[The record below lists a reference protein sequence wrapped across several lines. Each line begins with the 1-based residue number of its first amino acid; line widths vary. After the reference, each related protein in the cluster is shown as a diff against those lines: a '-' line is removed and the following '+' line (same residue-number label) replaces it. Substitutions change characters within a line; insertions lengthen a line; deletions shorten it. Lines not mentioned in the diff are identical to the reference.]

1 MEKKVTFIIQARLS
15 STRLPN
21 KVILPFWNGK
31 TIIDLLIEKLKT
43 FNDCNIILAT
53 SDLSANLP
61 LVEVAKRANVD
72 YFQGSENDVLQRFI
86 DAAEIQDA
94 EHIIRICADNPFLD
108 INAIDELLHEI
119 QSTEN
124 YDYISFLVNGCPSI
138 KTHFG
143 FWAEYV
149 TLTALKKIR
158 VSTTDSLYHEHVTNY
173 IYTHSDQFNIKWLS
187 PAICITDRHD
197 IRLTIDTANDF
208 YNAQNIYT
216 TLSQTKSF
224 SISDIV
230 EYIDQHPE
238 CAAIMK
244 NEILINTK

>member
-108 INAIDELLHEI
+108 INEID
-119 QSTEN
+119 
-124 YDYISFLVNGCPSI
+124 
-138 KTHFG
+138 
-143 FWAEYV
+143 
-149 TLTALKKIR
+149 
-158 VSTTDSLYHEHVTNY
+158 
-173 IYTHSDQFNIKWLS
+173 
-187 PAICITDRHD
+187 
-197 IRLTIDTANDF
+197 
-208 YNAQNIYT
+208 
-216 TLSQTKSF
+216 
-224 SISDIV
+224 
-230 EYIDQHPE
+230 
-238 CAAIMK
+238 
-244 NEILINTK
+244 